1 MSIWTFGVTYLDV
14 EGFLQ
19 GYDFDAAE
27 QTLVGGWIDLSASG
41 LEVHLRHQGWT
52 SEFASDTRGY
62 ALAQDYIISSAAARA
77 QRSFTHQDSELAQA
91 RSQGA
96 LDILQTLKN
105 KVESTDDSWSTD
117 NQRGSWRS
125 NASLT
130 GLRPSESLGV
140 RTRIARRLGFMNP
153 WSKF

>member
-1 MSIWTFGVTYLDV
+1 MSIWTFGVTYTDV

-27 QTLVGGWIDLSASG
+27 QTLVAGWIDLAAAN
-41 LEVHLRHQGWT
+41 LEVHLRQQGWT

-62 ALAQDYIISSAAARA
+62 ALAQDYIISSASARA
-77 QRSFTHQDSELAQA
+77 QRAFTHQDSELAQS
-91 RSQGA
+91 RSEGA

-125 NASLT
+125 NVSLT
-130 GLRPSESLGV
+130 GLRPGSSASV
-140 RTRIARRLGFMNP
+140 NRLSPIGFFKP
-153 WSKF
+153 DTQF